1 MKKSYPPDK
10 KEKTSAFPRI
20 VPNQL
25 IVDRYMTQFEIRNDG
40 MTSVYMAFDMQKE
53 RNVALMLMPEEL
65 NQKLDILEDLQL
77 QIDSVT
83 DLDHSNIA
91 QFYSLYLLK
100 DKVFA
105 IMEYVHGKTL
115 AEHLTEKGGKLS
127 VEEALA
133 LLKQIGAALDYAHSR
148 TPSIYHL
155 GLKPQNILLT
165 EKNQVKIADFG
176 IANILSSPAAKI
188 PGRENIE
195 TMAYLAPEQIG
206 EKETGPWTDVY
217 SLSAIAYEMVS
228 GKPPFHSEELHSQI
242 MNQKPKKIE
251 GVPDPVNNALLKGLS
266 KESSKRPESPGQFV
280 AMFSRE
286 KPFRKPKQKKIKIK
300 PKLVFSVIGILLLL
314 ALGAA
319 GLFFYQKGP
328 KETGHKIERPSVEVT
343 TPTRAKDPPPRET
356 NSKEALSEKQNQ
368 RAETAGTEKFLTG
381 EISVVSIPREVAV
394 YLDGIQKGITPVT
407 LKNIEPGVY
416 RLTLQKEGYEYWDK
430 DIEISAQSSSEV
442 VVNLSPLYGSFDIT
456 SIPPSAEVYLDGV
469 KQGVTPLKIDQIKKG
484 FRKVEVTKAGYETW
498 SENVQ
503 VIPGGI
509 VALDAELKVAMG
521 SVNITSKPDNAD
533 IYISGIKHGSTPMVI
548 KIEKGVRK
556 IELKKPGYETWEQDI
571 QIAEGDI
578 RTISA
583 FLDPIKGSLTI
594 TSIPE
599 NAEVYIS
606 GRMLGKTPLVLKEIK
621 LGQTLIELKKEC
633 YAPEAKN
640 ITIRSVKASGI
651 SFTLKPVCGELSIK
665 SEPLDAK
672 LYIDGVYVGRTPGEL
687 KKVAKGQHAIRVTK
701 EKYLDWTTTFQ
712 IQPAERKQITA
723 RLKPAPPQTGTVWIE
738 TVTGMEFVWVKG
750 GCYTMGSRSGEPG
763 KRRDEFPH
771 EVCIDGMWVGK
782 YEVTQG
788 QWKKVLGSNPAFF
801 GNKTDYPVESTS
813 WSNIQAFIKKLNEMN
828 QGKHTFRLPTEAE
841 WEYACKSGGKG
852 ERFCGGDQIDRIA
865 WHKEN
870 CDRTPHPVGQKEPN
884 RAGLYDMSGN
894 VSEWVED
901 TYAVDAYKKHGKKNP
916 VHKDAGPDRVIRGGN
931 WMQKE
936 EECRSAARNF
946 FPEKRGKFNIGFRLV
961 KNH

>member
-10 KEKTSAFPRI
+10 KEKTSAYPRI

-53 RNVALMLMPEEL
+53 RNVSLMLMPEEL
-65 NQKLDILEDLQL
+65 NQNLDILEDLQL

-91 QFYSLYLLK
+91 KFYSLYLLK

-148 TPSIYHL
+148 KPSIFHL

-206 EKETGPWTDVY
+206 EKETGLWTDVY

-228 GKPPFHSEELHSQI
+228 GKPPFHSEDLHSQI
-242 MNQKPKKIE
+242 VNQKPKKID

-266 KESSKRPESPGQFV
+266 KDSSKRPESPGQFV
-280 AMFSRE
+280 AMFSGE
-286 KPFRKPKQKKIKIK
+286 KPSRKPQRKETKIK
-300 PKLVFSVIGILLLL
+300 PKLVFSAIGILLLL
-314 ALGAA
+314 SLVAA
-319 GLFFYQKGP
+319 GVFFYQKGP
-328 KETGHKIERPSVEVT
+328 KEIGHKIERSSVEVA
-343 TPTRAKDPPPRET
+343 TPTHEKEAPPRET
-356 NSKEALSEKQNQ
+356 TSREVLSEKQKQ
-368 RAETAGTEKFLTG
+368 RVETVEIEKVLTG
-381 EISVVSIPREVAV
+381 EISVVSIPREVEV

-430 DIEISAQSSSEV
+430 DIEISAQSAFEV
-442 VVNLSPLYGSFDIT
+442 VVNLSPLYGSFGIT

-484 FRKVEVTKAGYETW
+484 FRKVEVIKAGYETW

-503 VIPGGI
+503 VVPGGI

-556 IELKKPGYETWEQDI
+556 IELKKSGFETWEQDI

-583 FLDPIKGSLTI
+583 LLDPIKGSLTI

-599 NAEVYIS
+599 NA
-606 GRMLGKTPLVLKEIK
+606 
-621 LGQTLIELKKEC
+621 
-633 YAPEAKN
+633 
-640 ITIRSVKASGI
+640 
-651 SFTLKPVCGELSIK
+651 
-665 SEPLDAK
+665 K
-672 LYIDGVYVGRTPGEL
+672 LYIDGIYVGRTPGEL

-723 RLKPAPPQTGTVWIE
+723 RLKPAPPQAGAVWAE
-738 TVTGMEFVWVKG
+738 PVTGMEFVWVKG

-771 EVCIDGMWVGK
+771 EVCIDSMWIGK

-865 WHKEN
+865 WHKDN

-916 VHKDAGPDRVIRGGN
+916 VHKDEGPDRVTRGGS
-931 WMQKE
+931 WMQNE